1 MYLYF
6 ESLAKNFTA
15 TVFGLFFVVE
25 EIPNINLEQKS
36 ILFLILTITIPSL
49 ISGIVTIAVEY
60 FKSKRGRK

>member
-15 TVFGLFFVVE
+15 TVFGLFFYFQDVPVPSVE
-25 EIPNINLEQKS
+25 GKS
-36 ILFLILTITIPSL
+36 IAFLILTITIPSL